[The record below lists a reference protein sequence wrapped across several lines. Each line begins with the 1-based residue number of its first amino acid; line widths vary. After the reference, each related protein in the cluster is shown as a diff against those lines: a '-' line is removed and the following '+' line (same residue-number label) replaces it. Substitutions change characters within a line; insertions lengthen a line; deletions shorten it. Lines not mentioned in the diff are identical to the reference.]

1 VDSAHRS
8 KDACIDTV
16 STDKNELLKIDG
28 LCRDYG
34 TSRVVDRL
42 SFEVYDGEFFSLLGP
57 SGCGKSTTLRLIAGL
72 EEPDDG
78 EISLKGQV
86 VASSR
91 KRLFVAA
98 ERRNIGL
105 VFQSYAV
112 WPHMTVKENISYP
125 LELRRWQK
133 ARIDKKVDQALAAV
147 GLSGL
152 AERRPTG
159 LSGGQQQR
167 LALARCLAYE
177 PDLLLL
183 DEPLSNV
190 DARLRE
196 QLRLELKRIQQSIGV
211 TIVYV
216 THDQSEAMSLSHR
229 IAVMRAGRIEQIGT
243 PEEVYTNPA
252 TFFVQNF
259 VGRLITF
266 QGRLIKTGGARSLVE
281 LADRTELDV
290 TVGHGLVER
299 QDVFIAVRPESIDIV
314 PNGSVAKSGSIR
326 AYVRD
331 VSYVGGYYECAFE
344 AAGAEFVLTVP
355 SSLAAKKGE
364 TLMLHLK
371 DTTLWPLPD

>member
-1 VDSAHRS
+1 MDSAHRS
-8 KDACIDTV
+8 KDPCIHTV
-16 STDKNELLKIDG
+16 STDKNAILKIDG

-133 ARIDKKVDQALAAV
+133 ARIDKKVDQMLAAV

-152 AERRPTG
+152 AERRPTE

-216 THDQSEAMSLSHR
+216 THDQSEAMS
-229 IAVMRAGRIEQIGT
+229 
-243 PEEVYTNPA
+243 
-252 TFFVQNF
+252 
-259 VGRLITF
+259 
-266 QGRLIKTGGARSLVE
+266 
-281 LADRTELDV
+281 
-290 TVGHGLVER
+290 
-299 QDVFIAVRPESIDIV
+299 
-314 PNGSVAKSGSIR
+314 
-326 AYVRD
+326 
-331 VSYVGGYYECAFE
+331 
-344 AAGAEFVLTVP
+344 
-355 SSLAAKKGE
+355 
-364 TLMLHLK
+364 
-371 DTTLWPLPD
+371 

>member
-1 VDSAHRS
+1 VSA
-8 KDACIDTV
+8 
-16 STDKNELLKIDG
+16 DKKVILKINQ

-34 TSRVVDRL
+34 PSRVVDRL
-42 SFEVYDGEFFSLLGP
+42 SFEVFNGEFFSLLGP
-57 SGCGKSTTLRLIAGL
+57 SGCGKSTTLRMIAGL
-72 EEPDDG
+72 EEPDGG
-78 EISLKGQV
+78 EIRLKGEV

-91 KRLFVAA
+91 DRRFIPA

-125 LELRRWQK
+125 LELRRWRK
-133 ARIDKKVDQALAAV
+133 DEIHRRIEQVLEAV
-147 GLSGL
+147 GLSGFTD
-152 AERRPTG
+152 RRPTE

-216 THDQSEAMSLSHR
+216 THDQSEAMALSHR
-229 IAVMRAGRIEQIGT
+229 IAVMQSGKIEQVGT
-243 PEEVYTNPA
+243 PEEVYTRPA

-266 QGRLIKTGGARSLVE
+266 QGRLRQKGSQQIAE
-281 LADRTELDV
+281 LPDRTELNVDPNRELAGHEDV
-290 TVGHGLVER
+290 C
-299 QDVFIAVRPESIDIV
+299 IAVRPESIEIMA
-314 PNGSVAKSGSIR
+314 NGSARSGEIK
-326 AYVRD
+326 ACVRD
-331 VSYVGGYYECAFE
+331 LAYVGGYYECVFE
-344 AAGAEFVLTVP
+344 AAGTEFVLAVP
-355 SSLAAKKGE
+355 SSFRAKKGE
-364 TLMLHLK
+364 TLTLHLK
-371 DTTLWPLPD
+371 DTTIWPLAN

>member
-1 VDSAHRS
+1 MSA
-8 KDACIDTV
+8 
-16 STDKNELLKIDG
+16 DKKVILKIDQ

-42 SFEVYDGEFFSLLGP
+42 SFEVFNGEFFSLLGP

-72 EEPDDG
+72 EEPDGG
-78 EISLKGQV
+78 EIRLKDEV

-91 KRLFVAA
+91 DRRFIPA

-112 WPHMTVKENISYP
+112 WPHMTVKQNVSYP
-125 LELRRWQK
+125 LELRRWK
-133 ARIDKKVDQALAAV
+133 RDEIHRRIEQVLEAV
-147 GLSGL
+147 GLSGF
-152 AERRPTG
+152 ADRRPTE

-196 QLRLELKRIQQSIGV
+196 QLRLELKRIQQSMGV

-216 THDQSEAMSLSHR
+216 THDQSEAMALSHR
-229 IAVMRAGRIEQIGT
+229 IAVMQSGKIEQIGT
-243 PEEVYTNPA
+243 PEEVYTRPA

-266 QGRLIKTGGARSLVE
+266 QGRLRKKGSQQVVE
-281 LADRTELDV
+281 LLDSTELATDLKNEFTEHENV
-290 TVGHGLVER
+290 C
-299 QDVFIAVRPESIDIV
+299 IAVRPESIEILAD
-314 PNGSVAKSGSIR
+314 GSAANSANITGK
-326 AYVRD
+326 VRD
-331 VSYVGGYYECAFE
+331 LAYVGGHYECAIE
-344 AAGAEFVLTVP
+344 AAGTEFVLAVP
-355 SSLAAKKGE
+355 CSFTAKKGE
-364 TLMLHLK
+364 TLTLHLK
-371 DTTLWPLPD
+371 DTTVWPLAN

>member
-1 VDSAHRS
+1 
-8 KDACIDTV
+8 V
-16 STDKNELLKIDG
+16 STDKKAILAIDG

-42 SFEVYDGEFFSLLGP
+42 SFEVFNGEFFSLLGP

-78 EISLKGQV
+78 EIRLKGAI

-91 KRLFVAA
+91 GRVFVPA

-112 WPHMTVKENISYP
+112 WPHMTVKENIAYP
-125 LELRRWQK
+125 LELRHWKRAKIQS
-133 ARIDKKVDQALAAV
+133 RIAQVLEAV
-147 GLSGL
+147 GLVGL
-152 AERRPTG
+152 ADRRPTE

-196 QLRLELKRIQQSIGV
+196 QVRLELKKIQQAIGV

-216 THDQSEAMSLSHR
+216 THDQSEAMALSHR
-229 IAVMRAGRIEQIGT
+229 IAVMKAGKIEQIGS
-243 PEEVYTNPA
+243 PEEVYKSPKSL
-252 TFFVQNF
+252 FVQNF

-266 QGRLIKTGGARSLVE
+266 QGRFRKKGAQQIAE
-281 LADRTELDV
+281 LPDSTELIVHLDGEPA
-290 TVGHGLVER
+290 GHENVC
-299 QDVFIAVRPESIDIV
+299 VAVRPEDIEIIT
-314 PNGSVAKSGSIR
+314 NGRETKSGTDIR
-326 AYVRD
+326 GNVRD
-331 VSYVGGYYECAFE
+331 VAYVGGYYECAIE
-344 AAGAEFVLTVP
+344 AAGAEFVLAVM
-355 SSLAAKKGE
+355 SSDSAKKGE
-364 TLMLHLK
+364 TVTLHLK
-371 DTTLWPLPD
+371 DTTVWPLAT

>member
-8 KDACIDTV
+8 KDACIHTV

-133 ARIDKKVDQALAAV
+133 ARIDKKIDQVLAAV

-229 IAVMRAGRIEQIGT
+229 IAVMRSGRIEQIGT

-266 QGRLIKTGGARSLVE
+266 QGRLIKTGARSLVE

-290 TVGHGLVER
+290 TVGHGLAER

-364 TLMLHLK
+364 TLMLYLK